1 MLWNSQNN
9 VIPYLFDLAPNL
21 EFAPTSNKRPPKK
34 VKNLISAQ
42 GAYSNKYG
50 KSSFLICFVSQE
62 DTRYFGLNGFT
73 LQSSE

>member
-1 MLWNSQNN
+1 MKN
-9 VIPYLFDLAPNL
+9 YLASSL
-21 EFAPTSNKRPPKK
+21 ELAPTSNKRPPKK